1 MSNKSSRDIILQRLN
16 AVKTFDWAVPSELPS
31 HFVDLFPTPENPLEY
46 FKETLEK
53 VGGEVIIVIGKE
65 EVIQQLKKWRKDFG
79 WNNVGCTDPK
89 MQELILSS
97 GFTIISQEEAE
108 IVFTPCEFLIAT
120 TGSALVSSSSGLG
133 RKAHVSPKIHVVLAT
148 ASQLKLQMGDA
159 IEALKNKYDEMP
171 SWVGL
176 ITGPSRTADIEK
188 TLVMGA
194 HGPSEFIVLIDE
206 EL

>member
-1 MSNKSSRDIILQRLN
+1 MKNRSSRDILLQRLN
-16 AVKTFDWAVPSELPS
+16 AVKTFDWAVPKELPS
-31 HFVDLFPTPENPLEY
+31 HFVDLFPKPKNPLKH

-53 VGGEVIIVIGKE
+53 VGGEVIIVLGEKE
-65 EVIQQLKKWRKDFG
+65 VLQQLRKWREERG
-79 WNNVGCTDPK
+79 WHKVGCADSRIA
-89 MQELILSS
+89 ELIFAAGMNLTSL
-97 GFTIISQEEAE
+97 EEAE
-108 IVFTPCEFLIAT
+108 VVFTPCEFLVT
-120 TGSALVSSSSGLG
+120 STGSVLVSSYSGSG
-133 RKAHVSPKIHVVLAT
+133 RKAHVSPRIHVVLAA
-148 ASQLKLQMGDA
+148 ASQLKPLMGEAMDTLQ
-159 IEALKNKYDEMP
+159 KKYNEMP

>member
-97 GFTIISQEEAE
+97 GLALIPKDEAE
-108 IVFTPCEFLIAT
+108 IVFTPCEFLISS
-120 TGSALVSSSSGLG
+120 TGSVLVSSSSGLG
-133 RKAHVSPKIHVVLAT
+133 RKSHVSPRIHVVLAA
-148 ASQLKLQMGDA
+148 ASQLKLKVGGA

>member
-1 MSNKSSRDIILQRLN
+1 LQRLN

-46 FKETLEK
+46 FKETLER
-53 VGGEVIIVIGKE
+53 VGGEVIVVLGKV
-65 EVIQQLKKWRKDFG
+65 EVIQQLKKWRKNLE
-79 WNNVGCTDPK
+79 WNSVGCSDPII
-89 MQELILSS
+89 QELILSS
-97 GFTIISQEEAE
+97 GLTITSQEEAE
-108 IVFTPCEFLIAT
+108 IIFTSCEFLISS
-120 TGSALVSSSSGLG
+120 TGSVFVSSSSGLG
-133 RKAHVSPKIHVVLAT
+133 RKAHVSPRIHVVLAA
-148 ASQLKLQMGDA
+148 ASQLKLQIGDA
-159 IEALKNKYDEMP
+159 IEALQNKYDEMP